1 MVGIRVVRL
10 LVDCYMLCLMN
21 ELKQL
26 QNIINNI
33 TNDDDDNNNNND
45 SITITYLVFLVAA
58 TVHVHPSKRF

>member
-26 QNIINNI
+26 QNIINNTI
-33 TNDDDDNNNNND
+33 TIINND
-45 SITITYLVFLVAA
+45 NENITITYLVFLVAA